1 NYKKGWRESVN
12 LLFYLTYTDVIPFKS
27 DNNNEF

>member
-12 LLFYLTYTDVIPFKS
+12 LLFYLAYTVVIQFKP